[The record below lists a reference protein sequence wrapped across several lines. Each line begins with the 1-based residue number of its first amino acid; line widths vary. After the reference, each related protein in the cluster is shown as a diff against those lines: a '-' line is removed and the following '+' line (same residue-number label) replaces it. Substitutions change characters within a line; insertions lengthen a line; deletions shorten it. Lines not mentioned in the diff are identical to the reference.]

1 MRHGATLMLRFSGA
15 AHAEQ
20 EVGLCQFSAWVLS
33 ISAMISLASATA
45 RRTKSWTLISLGIS
59 YRCFA
64 SFGPSLL
71 IFAPSRTSEECADLV
86 NRLTILILWSDKI

>member
-1 MRHGATLMLRFSGA
+1 MPVF
-15 AHAEQ
+15 
-20 EVGLCQFSAWVLS
+20 GLGFIDLCNDQPGLGYRA
-33 ISAMISLASATA
+33 
-45 RRTKSWTLISLGIS
+45 RTKSWTLISLGIS

-86 NRLTILILWSDKI
+86 NRYLKLQHSLLVNHINFME